1 MFVVNLSLLCA
12 GIIANMIEL
21 NTVES
26 GELRLNVQQ
35 FSIRA
40 AVHDVLQACSMGGH
54 GDGGVSWVNEGE
66 VALPDLVEVRVRVRA
81 APLCVVAG

>member
-1 MFVVNLSLLCA
+1 VLVSA
-12 GIIANMIEL
+12 REGIIANMIEL
-21 NTVES
+21 NNVES

-54 GDGGVSWVNEGE
+54 GEGGVSWVNEGE
-66 VALPDLVEVRVRVRA
+66 VALPELVEARTQVQLRA
-81 APLCVVAG
+81 CMAW